1 MLRYNRQR
9 QVVAVAAVVVDLV
22 SVAVGG
28 KHRAVE
34 KITECARNRRCRS
47 IVDQCASFNSGTSC
61 VGIPM
66 AKSQLTRPNF
76 GQGTADPAN
85 YAAVLDHPG
94 KICAQVVA
102 AYGQIPVSE
111 KNIPS
116 AFDGAGGDTRSVM
129 A

>member
-47 IVDQCASFNSGTSC
+47 IVDHCENCARYKRATSKIGKRKFGGGVDGHSVGDHLIVLGTAAVHLDFISC
-61 VGIPM
+61 VG
-66 AKSQLTRPNF
+66 
-76 GQGTADPAN
+76 
-85 YAAVLDHPG
+85 
-94 KICAQVVA
+94 
-102 AYGQIPVSE
+102 
-111 KNIPS
+111 
-116 AFDGAGGDTRSVM
+116 
-129 A
+129 